1 MVNNLIVCSLCQLRF
16 TQVSD
21 KQAHYELN
29 HSLKFLKY
37 CSLCDS
43 YIFFVTDLRKHSK
56 HKSHLVLNPYYSW
69 RQLTSPGLLTGDFN
83 CNFVPEFSIRRRSW
97 IAITRATIVTN
108 FHLLQEENTGSNKR

>member
-37 CSLCDS
+37 CSLCDC
-43 YIFFVTDLRKHSK
+43 YIFFITDLRKHSK

-83 CNFVPEFSIRRRSW
+83 CKFCSRVFNS
-97 IAITRATIVTN
+97 
-108 FHLLQEENTGSNKR
+108 QEELDRHYSGDNCNKFSFVTRRKYGLK